1 MNVDLNNGKS
11 QASTEHIPA
20 NDAAFAEELRGWIV
34 DFHSG
39 IKPYSADM
47 MEQRIKS
54 YLRQEDLYREKVRF
68 ILSLLPGRPMIGL
81 DIGSSAGGLS
91 VALAQAGVDMHGI
104 EPSSAGVQV
113 SKMRAQ
119 RLGIENTTFVE
130 GVGEKLP
137 FPNEMFDLIVSLA
150 VIEHVQD
157 VNKVLEEAFRVLKP
171 GGWLYVEVPN
181 NLFPFEGHYKM
192 AWLPMMPKPLAKRYV
207 RARGAYPGF
216 LDHLNYMNRFIINR
230 YVRMAG
236 FVAIKDVYGEFLSGK
251 AAGATWAERSGRL
264 ARMPW
269 SAPLVRLLCGS
280 LPSAWF
286 MNRAVSLIAMK
297 PNNLNGH

>member
-1 MNVDLNNGKS
+1 MKVDLNSGNY
-11 QASTEHIPA
+11 QDSTEHVSLS
-20 NDAAFAEELRGWIV
+20 DAAFAEELRGWIV
-34 DFHSG
+34 DFHSA
-39 IKPYSADM
+39 IKPYSADL

-68 ILSLLPGRPMIGL
+68 ILSLFPDRPMLGL

-104 EPSSAGVQV
+104 EPSSAGVKV

-119 RLGIENTTFVE
+119 RLGIENATFVE

-137 FPNEMFDLIVSLA
+137 FSNEMFDLIVSLA

-192 AWLPMMPKPLAKRYV
+192 AWLPMMPKAFAKLYV
-207 RARGAYPGF
+207 RARGAHPSF
-216 LDHLNYMNRFIINR
+216 LDHLNYMSRFIINR
-230 YVRMAG
+230 HVRMAG
-236 FVAIKDVYGEFLSGK
+236 FIGLKDVYGDFLAGK
-251 AAGATWAERSGRL
+251 AARASWANRTGRL
-264 ARMPW
+264 SRMPW
-269 SAPLVRLLCGS
+269 SAPLLRLLCGP
-280 LPSAWF
+280 LPTAWF
-286 MNRAVSLIAMK
+286 MNRAVCLVAMK
-297 PNNLNGH
+297 PNK